1 MHFEQFKEYHE
12 EYLHV
17 KQRAAAHELNIKP
30 AALSVYERNER
41 GFPNDLLPVMKCSTF
56 RMITSLLWYLENR

>member
-17 KQRAAAHELNIKP
+17 IQRAVAHELNIKP
-30 AALSVYERNER
+30 AVLSVYERNER
-41 GFPNDLLPVMKCSTF
+41 RFPNDLLPVMKRYS
-56 RMITSLLWYLENR
+56 E